1 MKLFRSLIVASSL
14 LGLGA
19 SAVVAAEAAA
29 SSQSCST
36 NCMMP
41 CNWDMSMHRFYVGG
55 GPVYSSN
62 HKFNGWGGTGHVGY
76 FFHKNHAVEL
86 ELNYFGSEADQCLNG
101 SFKNK
106 ALGYT
111 KGNPISTTNQLNAK
125 LEQWP
130 LMLNYRYHGCL
141 ADFGCC
147 DHDWMKRVLFNLG
160 VGIGINFARTK
171 TDICYSETSKTGGKT
186 VTGSYSD
193 HDSHTEFAAQIF
205 GQMGYAITDNFSAL
219 VGLRAFFT
227 EEFKFGDVRNKLDAE
242 ATSLVV
248 DMGFNWRF

>member
-19 SAVVAAEAAA
+19 SAVVAAEATA
-29 SSQSCST
+29 SSQCCST

-86 ELNYFGSEADQCLNG
+86 ELNYFGAKADQCLTIQELPIVG
-101 SFKNK
+101 V
-106 ALGYT
+106 AT
-111 KGNPISTTNQLNAK
+111 KGVPHKMTSSLNAK

-171 TDICYSETSKTGGKT
+171 SDVCVTQVDQLGGVLTTRNTPIHK
-186 VTGSYSD
+186 
-193 HDSHTEFAAQIF
+193 SHTEFAAQIF

-227 EEFKFGDVRNKLDAE
+227 EEFKFGDARNKLDAE

>member
-1 MKLFRSLIVASSL
+1 MKLFRSLVLASSL

-29 SSQSCST
+29 SSQCCST

-55 GPVYSSN
+55 GAAYSSN
-62 HKFNGWGGTGHVGY
+62 HKLDGWGGSGHVGY

-86 ELNYFGSEADQCLNG
+86 ELNYFGSKADQCTVRQIAVVSG
-101 SFKNK
+101 
-106 ALGYT
+106 T
-111 KGNPISTTNQLNAK
+111 TTTSTQYNSSLKAK

-160 VGIGINFARTK
+160 AGIGINFARTK
-171 TDICYSETSKTGGKT
+171 SDISVDSFTLPAGTGA
-186 VTGSYSD
+186 VTTTPND
-193 HDSHTEFAAQIF
+193 VHKSHTEFAAQVF
-205 GQMGYAITDNFSAL
+205 GQMGYAITDNFSVL
-219 VGLRAFFT
+219 TGLRAFFT
-227 EEFKFGDVRNKLDAE
+227 HDFKFGDQFNNLDTG